1 MTDTV
6 SAPNLSII
14 EPEFWWR
21 PLADRMADFA
31 VMREKEPF
39 SRYEFNNIMS
49 GEDEA
54 FYAVTHYDDVVEISR
69 RPQTF
74 CSGKGSTSIVDMPAE
89 ALEFFGS
96 FIVMDDPRHARQRGI
111 VAREFTPRRLQTLID
126 SVEVICTE
134 LIDEICEQG
143 EVDLVRDHRGPVPA
157 PRDLRHD
164 GHPSQRVQDGPR
176 RHQHHPR
183 RG

>member
-14 EPEFWWR
+14 DPEFWRR
-21 PLADRMADFA
+21 PLAERMADFA
-31 VMREKEPF
+31 AMRAKEPF
-39 SRYEFNNIMS
+39 SRYEFNNVMS

-54 FYAVTHYDDVVEISR
+54 FYAVTRYDDVVEISR

-96 FIVMDDPRHARQRGI
+96 FIAMDDPRHARQRGI
-111 VAREFTPRRLQTLID
+111 VAREFTPRRLQSADRL
-126 SVEVICTE
+126 
-134 LIDEICEQG
+134 G
-143 EVDLVRDHRGPVPA
+143 GGDLRRAHR
-157 PRDLRHD
+157 RDL
-164 GHPSQRVQDGPR
+164 
-176 RHQHHPR
+176 
-183 RG
+183 